1 MIILDTNVI
10 SEPLKPTPNQA
21 VIDWLSAQLPTY
33 LCTTTI
39 SISELKY
46 GLARLPE
53 GSRKL
58 ALSKGLN
65 FALAKMVD
73 DRIEPFDL
81 AAAEITGQLF
91 ADAERSGFQIGNADG
106 MIAAI
111 AISKGYSIA
120 TRDVLPFNAA
130 GVRVI
135 NPWGE

>member
-21 VIDWLSAQLPTY
+21 VIDWLNAQLPTY

-73 DRIEPFDL
+73 VKGLGFIRIVHDPFL
-81 AAAEITGQLF
+81 
-91 ADAERSGFQIGNADG
+91 
-106 MIAAI
+106 
-111 AISKGYSIA
+111 YSSE
-120 TRDVLPFNAA
+120 TK
-130 GVRVI
+130 
-135 NPWGE
+135 